1 MFTKWVEAWNEV
13 LNKVREQGGDIQEL
27 ELEPPA
33 SPEELHDMEKELGVR
48 IPASLR
54 ELLGKHTGKLYFR
67 WVLPDEAILP
77 EEFKEIFSGELG
89 WSLEELEYWQEDSAV
104 ASGCEGLAGML
115 VFAQAGNGD
124 MLALDMNQEAAGEPP
139 VVYWEHETDEV
150 RLIAPSFQEYVK
162 RMTELSCIGSELWQ
176 YEAFLGPDGLDTNS
190 EQAQQWKDWFA
201 TFQSLQFEEA
211 SRTLDSLFTYIKYH
225 GAVRAR
231 ETEAL
236 QRFPAAD
243 IFRLVRQQLPES
255 NPDERIVLSRIVGET
270 LGNYADAAQWVRGL
284 WEEQE
289 PLLTAEIRS
298 YLTARCLPLAEGC
311 RRVMTFLE
319 QETDGKMSGY
329 DAFEHLAPFQHRS
342 IIEWM
347 GQHSRLPAAEGWSRL
362 YAYSRPDW
370 ADVKQ
375 WAGGDTRQR
384 LTLLQ
389 ALDDMLREQHHDTI
403 SSQRLSTLKPVKVC
417 GVPSREAFIQ
427 FLEKLYEEEPLRTK
441 KALLR
446 QIIEHVDE
454 IMERE
459 LPEPE

>member
-33 SPEELHDMEKELGVR
+33 LPEKLHDKEQELGVL

-54 ELLGKHTGKLYFR
+54 ELLAEHTRKLYFR
-67 WVLPDEAILP
+67 WSLPDEAILP

-89 WSLEELEYWQEDSAV
+89 WSLEELEYWQEDSAE
-104 ASGCEGLAGML
+104 ASGCEGLAGMM
-115 VFAQAGNGD
+115 VFGQAGNGD

-150 RLIAPSFQEYVK
+150 RLLAPSFQEYVK

-176 YEAFLGPDGLDTNS
+176 YEAFLGPDGLDTGS
-190 EQAQQWKDWFA
+190 AQARRWKDWFA

-231 ETEAL
+231 ETEGL
-236 QRFPAAD
+236 RRFPAAD
-243 IFRLVRQQLPES
+243 VFRLVLQQLPES
-255 NPDERIVLSRIVGET
+255 TPDERIALSRIVGEG
-270 LGNYADAAQWVRGL
+270 LGSYAAQWVRGL
-284 WEEQE
+284 WEESE
-289 PLLTAEIRS
+289 PLLTAETRS
-298 YLTARCLPLAEGC
+298 YLTARCLPLEEGC
-311 RRVMTFLE
+311 RRVMTFLK

-342 IIEWM
+342 VIGWM
-347 GQHSRLPAAEGWSRL
+347 EEYSRLPAAEGWSRL

-375 WAGGDTRQR
+375 WAGGDMRQR

-389 ALDDMLREQHHDTI
+389 ALDDMLREQQHDTI
-403 SSQRLSTLKPVKVC
+403 PAYGWYTLKPIKVC
-417 GVPSREAFIQ
+417 GVPSREAFVQ

-454 IMERE
+454 IMEGE
-459 LPEPE
+459 LPEQE

>member
-1 MFTKWVEAWNEV
+1 MFTKWVEAWNGV

-33 SPEELHDMEKELGVR
+33 SPEELQDKEQELGVR

-54 ELLGKHTGKLYFR
+54 ELLVKHTRKLYFR

-89 WSLEELEYWQEDSAV
+89 WSLEELEYWQEDNAE

-115 VFAQAGNGD
+115 VFGQAGNGD
-124 MLALDMNQEAAGEPP
+124 MLALDMKQEEVGEPP

-150 RLIAPSFQEYVK
+150 RLIAPSFQEYVHK
-162 RMTELSCIGSELWQ
+162 MTELSCIGSELWQ

-190 EQAQQWKDWFA
+190 EQARQWKDWFA

-211 SRTLDSLFTYIKYH
+211 SRTLGSLFTYLKYH
-225 GAVRAR
+225 GAVKAR

-236 QRFPAAD
+236 RRFPAED
-243 IFRLVRQQLPES
+243 VFRLVRQQLPES
-255 NPDERIVLSRIVGET
+255 TPDERIVLSRIVGET
-270 LGNYADAAQWVRGL
+270 LGSYADAAQWVRGL
-284 WEEQE
+284 WEESE

-347 GQHSRLPAAEGWSRL
+347 GQYSRLPAAEGWSRL

-389 ALDDMLREQHHDTI
+389 ALDDMLREQQHDTI
-403 SSQRLSTLKPVKVC
+403 SSQGLYMLKPIKVC
-417 GVPSREAFIQ
+417 GVPSREAFVQ
-427 FLEKLYEEEPLRTK
+427 FLEELHEEEPLRTK

-454 IMERE
+454 IMEGE
-459 LPEPE
+459 FPEKE